1 MEKITRKEF
10 TEILTNNKTVL
21 AGSVFRWN
29 DEKCIA
35 GMENIKSANEN
46 AERRKVT
53 EKHSNY
59 IVFSNGS
66 RLYFDQE
73 GKKEYFSYK
82 NGNGIQFV
90 IQRTEIFD
98 DFDGKFDLNYIVYI
112 VTK

>member
-10 TEILTNNKTVL
+10 TEILTNNRTIL

-35 GMENIKSANEN
+35 GMENIKAIGEK
-46 AERRKVT
+46 AECRTVT

-66 RLYFDQE
+66 RLDFNQE

-82 NGNGIQFV
+82 NGNGVQFV

-98 DFDGKFDLNYIVYI
+98 DFDEKINLNYIVYI
-112 VTK
+112 VA

>member
-10 TEILTNNKTVL
+10 TEILTNNRTIL

-35 GMENIKSANEN
+35 GMENIKAIGKK
-46 AERRKVT
+46 AERRTVT

-66 RLYFDQE
+66 RLDFNQE

-82 NGNGIQFV
+82 NGNGVQFV

-98 DFDGKFDLNYIVYI
+98 DFDEKINLNYIVYI
-112 VTK
+112 VA

>member
-10 TEILTNNKTVL
+10 TEILTNNRTIL

-35 GMENIKSANEN
+35 GMENIKVIGEK
-46 AERRKVT
+46 AERRTVT

-66 RLYFDQE
+66 RLDFNQE

-82 NGNGIQFV
+82 NGSGVQFV

-98 DFDGKFDLNYIVYI
+98 DFDEKINLNYIVYI
-112 VTK
+112 VA

>member
-10 TEILTNNKTVL
+10 TEILTNNRTIL

-35 GMENIKSANEN
+35 GMENIKAIGEK
-46 AERRKVT
+46 AERRTVT
-53 EKHSNY
+53 GKHSNY

-66 RLYFDQE
+66 RLDFNQE
-73 GKKEYFSYK
+73 GKKEYFSYT
-82 NGNGIQFV
+82 NGNGVQFV

-98 DFDGKFDLNYIVYI
+98 DFDEKINLNYIVYI
-112 VTK
+112 VA

>member
-1 MEKITRKEF
+1 MKKITRKEF
-10 TEILTNNKTVL
+10 TEILTNNRTIL

-35 GMENIKSANEN
+35 GMKNIKTISEK
-46 AERRKVT
+46 AERRTVT

-66 RLYFDQE
+66 HLDFNQK

-82 NGNGIQFV
+82 NENGVQFV
-90 IQRTEIFD
+90 VQRTEIFD
-98 DFDGKFDLNYIVYI
+98 DFDEKINLNYIVYI
-112 VTK
+112 VA

>member
-10 TEILTNNKTVL
+10 TEILTNNRTIL

-35 GMENIKSANEN
+35 GMENIKVIGEK
-46 AERRKVT
+46 AERRTVT

-66 RLYFDQE
+66 RLDFNQE

-82 NGNGIQFV
+82 NGNGVQFV

-98 DFDGKFDLNYIVYI
+98 DFDEKINLNYIVYI
-112 VTK
+112 VA

>member
-10 TEILTNNKTVL
+10 AEILTNNRTIL

-29 DEKCIA
+29 DDKCIA
-35 GMENIKSANEN
+35 GMENIKAISEK
-46 AERRKVT
+46 AERRTVT

-59 IVFSNGS
+59 IVFSNES
-66 RLYFDQE
+66 RLDFNQE

-82 NGNGIQFV
+82 NGNGVQFV

-98 DFDGKFDLNYIVYI
+98 DFDEKINLNYIVYI
-112 VTK
+112 VA

>member
-1 MEKITRKEF
+1 MEKVTRKEF
-10 TEILTNNKTVL
+10 TEILTNNRTIL

-35 GMENIKSANEN
+35 GMENIKAISEK
-46 AERRKVT
+46 AERRTVT
-53 EKHSNY
+53 ENHSNH

-66 RLYFDQE
+66 RLDFNQE

-82 NGNGIQFV
+82 NGNGVQFV

-98 DFDGKFDLNYIVYI
+98 DFDGKFNLNYIVYI
-112 VTK
+112 VA